1 VAARRAE
8 LQKVLDQYIALAM
21 HEIYRLEGIVNQV
34 SGYGFMALF
43 GAPVAHEDAPQR
55 AVLAALGIRDA
66 LAHFNEQLQRER
78 GVALPARIGLNTGP
92 VVVGTVGN
100 DLKMDYTAI
109 GDTTNLAARLE
120 QQATPGT
127 ILISETTARL
137 VRGFARLRQV
147 GPFEV
152 KGKAEPVIAFEVLDG
167 REEANPMSVAAER
180 GLTPFV
186 GRHEEL
192 AQLEACFRRV
202 SGTTP
207 RW

>member
-1 VAARRAE
+1 MRWRT
-8 LQKVLDQYIALAM
+8 
-21 HEIYRLEGIVNQV
+21 
-34 SGYGFMALF
+34 STSSS
-43 GAPVAHEDAPQR
+43 
-55 AVLAALGIRDA
+55 
-66 LAHFNEQLQRER
+66 QRER
-78 GVALPARIGLNTGP
+78 GVALPARIGINTGP

-120 QQATPGT
+120 SLARPGT

-147 GPFEV
+147 GPLDV
-152 KGKAEPVIAFEVLDG
+152 KGKSEPVDRLRGPRA
-167 REEANPMSVAAER
+167 REQTTPMSVAAER

-186 GRHEEL
+186 GRDEEL
-192 AQLEACFRRV
+192 AQLDRLLPPPQRR
-202 SGTTP
+202 STP